1 MAIVFSGLAVGLLG
15 NLAHIPDVITYG
27 FIICIA
33 GLVLT
38 TLGTSRGLRFW
49 APVVYLVFMLPLPN
63 FVYLPLSLKL
73 QTMSSEFGVAL
84 ISLFGVPV
92 FLEGNIIDLGTY
104 KLQVAEACSGL
115 RYLFPLMSFGFLFAV
130 LYKGPAWHKVV
141 LFLSAV
147 PITILMNSIRI
158 AVIGLLVNRYG
169 IEQAEGF
176 LHFFE
181 GWIIFIACVMILYL
195 EAMLLQRLTPKPQP
209 IHTMLEVDFTS
220 LARQLGRIRH
230 ISVSRA
236 LIFAS
241 IAIVVAGLAW
251 QLAPARAAVAL
262 QRDPLVLFPLE
273 LGDWKGERKTLDAE
287 HRAGACRR

>member
-1 MAIVFSGLAVGLLG
+1 M
-15 NLAHIPDVITYG
+15 
-27 FIICIA
+27 
-33 GLVLT
+33 
-38 TLGTSRGLRFW
+38 
-49 APVVYLVFMLPLPN
+49 
-63 FVYLPLSLKL
+63 
-73 QTMSSEFGVAL
+73 
-84 ISLFGVPV
+84 PV

-115 RYLFPLMSFGFLFAV
+115 RYLFPLMSFSFLFAV
-130 LYKGPAWHKVV
+130 LYKGPGWHKVV

-158 AVIGLLVNRYG
+158 AVIGLMVNHYG

-195 EAMLLQRLTPKPQP
+195 EAMLLQRLTPKPKP

-230 ISVSRA
+230 INVSRGTYLRFGRNRPRWTRLA
-236 LIFAS
+236 
-241 IAIVVAGLAW
+241 AGAGAGDRC
-251 QLAPARAAVAL
+251 APARPAGSLPVGTRGLEGRA
-262 QRDPLVLFPLE
+262 RDA
-273 LGDWKGERKTLDAE
+273 RCE
-287 HRAGACRR
+287 HRASACRR